1 MGDLAA
7 TLRLRPSS
15 IYGESQFPALCHI
28 ILLPRVRDH
37 VVCQCFEY
45 ITQPLLFLDLI
56 YYCILVVGNAHK
68 IHAIGCICD
77 SHYHVYKIGRCNLT
91 TIGTSKYGEG
101 NCFLHNLGVHAYSRR
116 ACICFITPN
125 YKNMLYRASAH
136 LHENGQLMF
145 CEFDY
150 LCRNHIRFD
159 SCNLDVVMLLLK
171 LFIQIEY
178 WLVCLG

>member
-56 YYCILVVGNAHK
+56 YYCILVVGNAHQNP
-68 IHAIGCICD
+68 
-77 SHYHVYKIGRCNLT
+77 CNWM
-91 TIGTSKYGEG
+91 
-101 NCFLHNLGVHAYSRR
+101 H
-116 ACICFITPN
+116 
-125 YKNMLYRASAH
+125 M
-136 LHENGQLMF
+136 
-145 CEFDY
+145 
-150 LCRNHIRFD
+150 
-159 SCNLDVVMLLLK
+159 
-171 LFIQIEY
+171 
-178 WLVCLG
+178 